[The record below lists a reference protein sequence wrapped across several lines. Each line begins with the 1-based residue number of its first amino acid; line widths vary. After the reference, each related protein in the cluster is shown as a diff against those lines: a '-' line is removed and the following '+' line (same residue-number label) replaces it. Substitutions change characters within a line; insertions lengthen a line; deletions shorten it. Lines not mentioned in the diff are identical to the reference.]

1 MYMVVKSQLMGDGLH
16 VEAVVGAEV
25 PAFMCRVASQHF
37 EGIQTVH
44 MHGSQGNTV
53 DAQAVVHPCD
63 QC

>member
-1 MYMVVKSQLMGDGLH
+1 MVVKSQLMGDGLH
-16 VEAVVGAEV
+16 VEVVAEV

-44 MHGSQGNTV
+44 MHVSQGNTV

-63 QC
+63 QY